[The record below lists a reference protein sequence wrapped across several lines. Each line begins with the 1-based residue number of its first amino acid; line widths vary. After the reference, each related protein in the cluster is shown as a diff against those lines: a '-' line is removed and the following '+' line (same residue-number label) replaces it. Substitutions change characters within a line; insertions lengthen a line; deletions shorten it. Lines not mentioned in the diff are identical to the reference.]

1 MADLRHF
8 LNLARPLQ
16 SSWHLRSD
24 PQDQTNSKGNV
35 MLSVS
40 NIGSR
45 FAAAFSALALS
56 VVLISGTVTMPK
68 TEAAPAQFASAY
80 VGAVA

>member
-1 MADLRHF
+1 
-8 LNLARPLQ
+8 
-16 SSWHLRSD
+16 
-24 PQDQTNSKGNV
+24 

-40 NIGSR
+40 NFGSR

-80 VGAVA
+80 VGALA